1 MVYPSQKARGYSQ
14 QYQETVDYDIY
25 ISFKKY
31 IIYSAVSNMGSE
43 QQPGM

>member
-1 MVYPSQKARGYSQ
+1 MVYPSQKDHGYLQ

-25 ISFKKY
+25 INYKKY
-31 IIYSAVSNMGSE
+31 IIYSAVSYLGSE